1 MLKHTLAIGA
11 VVLLSVTSSMAQ
23 QTVAKQCAGDIKS
36 LCAGVAPGEGRI
48 RACIKSHVSDLSAP
62 CQAVLVKAATI
73 GKACRADIKKVCA
86 DVKPG
91 GGRIEACMNSHLS
104 EVSDPCKDAMTQAA
118 AGKS

>member
-73 GKACRADIKKVCA
+73 GKACGADIKKVGSSA
-86 DVKPG
+86 ESVG
-91 GGRIEACMNSHLS
+91 GFWLR
-104 EVSDPCKDAMTQAA
+104 
-118 AGKS
+118 